1 MVIAMAATR
10 KLQGEIDRCLKKVSE
25 GVETFEDIWQ
35 KVHNATNTNQKEK
48 YETDL
53 KKEIKK
59 LQRLRDQIKS
69 WIASGEIK
77 DKSTLVDTR
86 KLIETQME
94 RFKVVERE
102 TKTKAYSKEGLGAA
116 QKVDPTTRERE
127 DLNTW
132 LVSSI
137 DQIQIQMDQME
148 CEIESIMAGKKKKL
162 DKDKQERMD
171 ELKVSMERHRF
182 HMGKLET
189 ILRMLDNLSI
199 DINALRKFLSQVK
212 KIKDDIEYYLE
223 SNQEPEFEENEFLYD
238 DIEGLEEFDD
248 GIAQQNALANLAL
261 NSTGEGEL
269 LGDTPMSNTSGNNS
283 PGSPVS
289 PIHSRD
295 SSSDPDK
302 RRKSSDDSSKVVR
315 PVAMKANHSP
325 SPGGKTVGVVGTP
338 PKNVATPNNSSPSS
352 GLSNHVS
359 SLSSLSSSPTQT
371 QNYHNALNNAKTLS
385 HMDCVEHNN
394 SSSSSLG
401 LAVGGPSKSP
411 LSKSSST
418 ANSNV
423 NTSATDVTSI
433 STANGLITEN
443 GETSVEHSSPHQQLI
458 SSPIENSAVSA
469 VVGENGLI
477 SSLSQELNLSVGGGC
492 NPLTSS
498 SSSAPIGSSSIT
510 NNTDLTHHQPYT
522 ESSPGLETNSQQS
535 NNHTPFSQQP
545 AFGVFGTPGA
555 VGASGLAAAGM
566 SNSLSAF
573 AANVSCVSSMGV
585 VNSVNGGSSLLS
597 GNNINSS
604 SSSSSNNSN
613 SVVLGGSSN
622 VIGLTSMLNHNI
634 SGGGASVTSL
644 SSSNSS
650 LIMTT
655 TTTTA
660 TSLAQGG
667 VSITPGAVS
676 NSSRESGGLIGG
688 NSGVLSS
695 SHSNSSSNNILS
707 QQQQQLQQ
715 LQMQGTGG
723 QTGSSR
729 DTTPNSDYM
738 RQQDQILLN
747 RILQE
752 GDMVSLKTMAQ
763 DVLDRTGLNLG
774 DSNVAEHK
782 TQDAHIPPLLGVAP
796 LGPVPLSK
804 EHQYQFQMLDSAHY
818 HMPVP
823 ADAERMRQFL
833 PRNPIPTPPYYPQ
846 HPMANA
852 DSLEFFQRLSIETLF
867 FIFYY
872 LEGTKAQY
880 MAAKVLKK
888 QSWRFHTKYM
898 MWFQRH
904 EEPKVINEEFE
915 QVTFL
920 CSFTVLKG
928 GIDSMFSITIIAV
941 Q

>member
-1 MVIAMAATR
+1 TSIYLNLKRSNHSERKSRKLTNWLDYVPTSSITLPMVIAMAATR

-127 DLNTW
+127 DLNNW

-261 NSTGEGEL
+261 NSTGEGGEL
-269 LGDTPMSNTSGNNS
+269 LGETPTSNTSGNNS
-283 PGSPVS
+283 PVS
-289 PIHSRD
+289 PIHSSRD

-394 SSSSSLG
+394 SSSTSGG

-418 ANSNV
+418 VNSNV
-423 NTSATDVTSI
+423 NTSATEVTSI

-443 GETSVEHSSPHQQLI
+443 GETSVEHSSPLQQLL
-458 SSPIENSAVSA
+458 SSSSENSAVSA
-469 VVGENGLI
+469 VLGENGLI
-477 SSLSQELNLSVGGGC
+477 SSLSQEGNLAVGGGC
-492 NPLTSS
+492 NPLTSA
-498 SSSAPIGSSSIT
+498 SSAPIGSSSIT

-522 ESSPGLETNSQQS
+522 ESSPGLELNSQQS

-566 SNSLSAF
+566 SN
-573 AANVSCVSSMGV
+573 
-585 VNSVNGGSSLLS
+585 
-597 GNNINSS
+597 
-604 SSSSSNNSN
+604 
-613 SVVLGGSSN
+613 
-622 VIGLTSMLNHNI
+622 T
-634 SGGGASVTSL
+634 SVT
-644 SSSNSS
+644 SNSS

-676 NSSRESGGLIGG
+676 NSSRDSGSLIGG
-688 NSGVLSS
+688 NGGVLSS

-752 GDMVSLKTMAQ
+752 GDMASLKTMAQ

-804 EHQYQFQMLDSAHY
+804 EHQYQFQMLDTAHY

-915 QVTFL
+915 QGTYIYFDIEKWSQRKKDGFVFEYRYL
-920 CSFTVLKG
+920 EDRDLS
-928 GIDSMFSITIIAV
+928 
-941 Q
+941 